1 MTKTILAIDTVVS
14 NQVKLLDDHFDVIR
28 LWKEKNPERLLQE
41 RGAEISAVTSS
52 LLPVRRS
59 LIEALPNLEIIS
71 NCAVGYDN
79 IDLEACKE
87 RGILVTNTPDVL
99 TNDTA
104 DTALL
109 LMLGVMRRGVEGDA
123 YLRAGLWKKHGAAPL
138 GSCLSGKTAGIIGL
152 GRIGQAIAHRI
163 EAFDMKVVY
172 QGPRKKTDFAYTYY
186 EDLEKM
192 ASEVD
197 VLVAAC
203 PGGEATKGI
212 VNDKILKALGEQGFF
227 INIARGSVVQ
237 QGDLILA
244 LANKH
249 IAGAGLDV
257 YWKEPDVPQELLTMD
272 NVVLTPHIGSATNE
286 TRNKMGQIVL
296 GNLLAHF
303 DGQPLLTE
311 VKL

>member
-1 MTKTILAIDTVVS
+1 MTKTVLAIYNRDS
-14 NQVKLLDDHFDVIR
+14 AQLRLLDDHFDVIR
-28 LWKEKNPERLLQE
+28 LWQEENPERVIEE
-41 RGAEISAVTSS
+41 RGREISAVTAS
-52 LLPVRRS
+52 LLPVSRS
-59 LIEALPNLEIIS
+59 LIEALPNLEIVANS
-71 NCAVGYDN
+71 AVGYDN

-109 LMLGVMRRGVEGDA
+109 LTLNVMRRAVEGDA
-123 YLRAGLWKKHGAAPL
+123 YLRAGLWKKSGPLPL
-138 GSCLSGKTAGIIGL
+138 GSNLSGKTAGIIGL

-163 EAFDMKVVY
+163 EAFDMTVVY
-172 QGPRKKTDFAYTYY
+172 QGPRKKTDFAYKYY
-186 EDLEKM
+186 EDLEQM
-192 ASEVD
+192 VEEVD

-203 PGGEATKGI
+203 PGGAATQGI
-212 VNDKILKALGEQGFF
+212 VNEKILKALGPEGFF
-227 INIARGSVVQ
+227 INIARGSVVEQ
-237 QGDLILA
+237 EALIMA

-257 YWKEPDVPQELLTMD
+257 YWNEPNVPQELLTMD
-272 NVVLTPHIGSATNE
+272 NVVLTPHIGSATTE
-286 TRNKMGQIVL
+286 TRHKMGQIVL